1 MNQTSI
7 WQNDMNFKAFQSLNK
22 DIKTNVLI
30 IGGGIAGILTA
41 YELESRGIEYVLVE
55 KSKIC
60 SGVTKNTTAKITSQH
75 GLIYQKLFKNNDAT
89 MARLYYEFNNNAISK
104 YEKLSRQYDIDF
116 EYKDNYV
123 YSTNSN
129 DKLYKEAKALSCA
142 NIPYDFC
149 ENIELPILTY
159 GAIKFP
165 NQAQF
170 NPAKLLSRLSKNLN
184 IYENTF
190 VQRIE
195 DNTAITENARIKAD
209 KIVIATHFPFIN
221 KHGLYPLKMY
231 QDRSYVIACKDA
243 QKLNG
248 MYIDESGKGLSFR
261 SYNDNLLIGGGSHRT
276 GCEGSC
282 WSKIEDFK
290 DKHYPDAKVI
300 YRWAA
305 QDCMTLDNFAYIGK
319 YSKSTPNLFVVTGF
333 NKWGMTTAMSGAEL
347 IADLIEGKTNDY
359 ADLFSPSR
367 SMLKPQLFI
376 NSGYAVSNLLSF
388 SPKRCTHLGC
398 SLKWNKAEHSWDC
411 ACHGSRYNEAG
422 RVINNPAQNDLN
434 I

>member
-165 NQAQF
+165 N
-170 NPAKLLSRLSKNLN
+170 
-184 IYENTF
+184 
-190 VQRIE
+190 
-195 DNTAITENARIKAD
+195 
-209 KIVIATHFPFIN
+209 
-221 KHGLYPLKMY
+221 
-231 QDRSYVIACKDA
+231 
-243 QKLNG
+243 
-248 MYIDESGKGLSFR
+248 
-261 SYNDNLLIGGGSHRT
+261 
-276 GCEGSC
+276 
-282 WSKIEDFK
+282 
-290 DKHYPDAKVI
+290 
-300 YRWAA
+300 
-305 QDCMTLDNFAYIGK
+305 
-319 YSKSTPNLFVVTGF
+319 
-333 NKWGMTTAMSGAEL
+333 
-347 IADLIEGKTNDY
+347 
-359 ADLFSPSR
+359 
-367 SMLKPQLFI
+367 
-376 NSGYAVSNLLSF
+376 
-388 SPKRCTHLGC
+388 
-398 SLKWNKAEHSWDC
+398 
-411 ACHGSRYNEAG
+411 
-422 RVINNPAQNDLN
+422 
-434 I
+434 